1 MDFPIEA
8 SGDAVAVEWLRPGV
22 LMLIVEG
29 ELDMLTAPHLVGR
42 IRDAA
47 RLGPAH
53 LVLDLAGVTFMGSS
67 GIQALVTALDV
78 TRDGL
83 TRLHLLVPPG
93 SRVVER
99 PLQVTGVLGL
109 FHACPGVHEFLCHL
123 ERDGVSFRQSEGS
136 TTMNAPSIA
145 PNGPENPLSTM

>member
-1 MDFPIEA
+1 MDVPTDE
-8 SGDAVAVEWLRPGV
+8 SGDAVAAEWLRPGV
-22 LMLIVEG
+22 LMLTVAG

-42 IRDAA
+42 IQDAA

-53 LVLDLAGVTFMGSS
+53 LVLDLAGVTFLGSS
-67 GIQALVTALDV
+67 GIQALVTALDT

-93 SRVVER
+93 RRVVER

-109 FHACPGVHEFLCHL
+109 FHTCPGRKEFLRYL
-123 ERDGVSFRQSEGS
+123 G
-136 TTMNAPSIA
+136 T
-145 PNGPENPLSTM
+145 